1 VLGPYDVLV
10 YTGRA
15 TFSGLGKGRTSVGTI
30 AEPRTHK
37 EADLLRDLY
46 QCTTIPNSQVAKFTY
61 RLNFGETYSTHSGE
75 QPCVECGR
83 LRLMASCFQ
92 VERDGPS
99 VAERDREDAVLH
111 TPVCDV
117 LGVEVP
123 IMQAAI
129 WPATAPELVAAVSD
143 AGGLGSIGS
152 VFESAESVEGQI
164 ARVRELTSRPFA
176 VNHVVPLLDEEAFK
190 VTLEAEPAVIS
201 LALGDPGD
209 LVERAHAAGA
219 KVVHQ
224 VHTVAQARRVAELA
238 VDVIIAQGSEAGG
251 QGLSLGVGA
260 MALIPQVV
268 DAVSP
273 IPVLAAGAVA
283 DGRGLAAALV
293 LGAQGANVGT
303 RFLASEEA
311 SADESWKRTILATES
326 EDVVKFE
333 VWKEIFPPPSE
344 GAYET
349 APRVM
354 RTSFVEEW
362 QRRPE
367 AARREAERLRDEVM
381 SVVRERR
388 VHELV
393 PFTGQTAGMIH
404 AVLPA
409 SEIIRGMVSEAEE
422 ALRGATQFLD

>member
-1 VLGPYDVLV
+1 
-10 YTGRA
+10 
-15 TFSGLGKGRTSVGTI
+15 
-30 AEPRTHK
+30 
-37 EADLLRDLY
+37 
-46 QCTTIPNSQVAKFTY
+46 
-61 RLNFGETYSTHSGE
+61 
-75 QPCVECGR
+75 
-83 LRLMASCFQ
+83 
-92 VERDGPS
+92 
-99 VAERDREDAVLH
+99 
-111 TPVCDV
+111 
-117 LGVEVP
+117 
-123 IMQAAI
+123 MQAAI

-152 VFESAESVEGQI
+152 VFESADSVERQI

-190 VTLEAEPAVIS
+190 VTLEAEPGVIT
-201 LALGDPGD
+201 LALGDPSD
-209 LVERAHAAGA
+209 LIERAHASGA

-224 VHTVAQARRVAELA
+224 VHTLAQARHVAELA
-238 VDVIIAQGSEAGG
+238 VDAIIAQGSEAGG
-251 QGLSLGVGA
+251 QGMSLSVGA

-268 DAVSP
+268 DAVAP

-311 SADESWKRTILATES
+311 SADDSWKRAILATES
-326 EDVVKFE
+326 EDVVRFE
-333 VWKEIFPPPSE
+333 VWKEIFPPASE

-349 APRVM
+349 APRVL
-354 RTSFVEEW
+354 RTPFVEEW

-367 AARREAERLRDEVM
+367 EARREAERLRGELM

-388 VHELV
+388 PHELV

-404 AVLPA
+404 DILPA
-409 SEIIRGMVSEAEE
+409 GEIVHGMVSEAEE
-422 ALRGATQFLD
+422 ALRAANQFLQ

>member
-1 VLGPYDVLV
+1 MARRCLNGSGRRTVL
-10 YTGRA
+10 R
-15 TFSGLGKGRTSVGTI
+15 
-30 AEPRTHK
+30 
-37 EADLLRDLY
+37 
-46 QCTTIPNSQVAKFTY
+46 
-61 RLNFGETYSTHSGE
+61 
-75 QPCVECGR
+75 
-83 LRLMASCFQ
+83 
-92 VERDGPS
+92 
-99 VAERDREDAVLH
+99 

-117 LGVEVP
+117 LGIEAP

-152 VFESAESVEGQI
+152 VFESAESVEWHI
-164 ARVRELTSRPFA
+164 SRVRELTSRPFA

-190 VTLEAEPAVIS
+190 ITLEAEPAVVS

-251 QGLSLGVGA
+251 QGMSLGVGA
-260 MALIPQVV
+260 MVLIPQVV

-311 SADESWKRTILATES
+311 SANESWKRTILATES
-326 EDVVKFE
+326 EDVVRFE
-333 VWKEIFPPPSE
+333 VWKEIFPPASE

-367 AARREAERLRDEVM
+367 AARREAERLRGELM

-393 PFTGQTAGMIH
+393 PFTGQSAGMIH

-409 SEIIRGMVSEAEE
+409 GEIVRGMVSEAEE
-422 ALRGATQFLD
+422 ALRGANQFLQ

>member
-1 VLGPYDVLV
+1 M
-10 YTGRA
+10 
-15 TFSGLGKGRTSVGTI
+15 
-30 AEPRTHK
+30 
-37 EADLLRDLY
+37 LR
-46 QCTTIPNSQVAKFTY
+46 
-61 RLNFGETYSTHSGE
+61 
-75 QPCVECGR
+75 
-83 LRLMASCFQ
+83 
-92 VERDGPS
+92 
-99 VAERDREDAVLH
+99 

-117 LGVEVP
+117 LGIEVP

-129 WPATAPELVAAVSD
+129 WPATAPQLVAAVSD

-152 VFESAESVEGQI
+152 VFESAESVERQI

-238 VDVIIAQGSEAGG
+238 VDAIIAQGSEAGG
-251 QGLSLGVGA
+251 QGMSLGVGA

-268 DAVSP
+268 DAVAP

-283 DGRGLAAALV
+283 DGRGLAATFV

-311 SADESWKRTILATES
+311 SVDESWKRTILATQS
-326 EDVVKFE
+326 EDVVRFE
-333 VWKEIFPPPSE
+333 VWKEIFPPTSE

-349 APRVM
+349 VPRVM
-354 RTSFVEEW
+354 RTAFVEEW

-367 AARREAERLRDEVM
+367 EARREAERLRGELM

-388 VHELV
+388 PHELV
-393 PFTGQTAGMIH
+393 PFTGQTAGMIDEI
-404 AVLPA
+404 LPA
-409 SEIIRGMVSEAEE
+409 GEIVRTMVSEAEE
-422 ALRGATQFLD
+422 ALLAASQFLR